1 MSQRLLRLGIL
12 CRQPTHQAPQFQPLG
27 PEVSC
32 VSQSVNQKAI
42 CDIATEVRD
51 GVNKSVI
58 CEKFFLNIC
67 KHRRNIRMLLVCWKA
82 QIICCRARAHTVQ
95 YFRQRQPDMTRPG
108 RKIAPVSMYGGVL
121 MILNESAFIS
131 FHPGYR
137 SFPSLERGSRSNSIS
152 IIIKKKELSEG
163 VMEVCLFPVLYSQ
176 LRHRIRKMSVMLCS
190 LQAPSLQRWFDEWR

>member
-12 CRQPTHQAPQFQPLG
+12 CFGKYSPSATISAFGVRAVKCVTKRQSKSYMWYCNGGERRGEQERQPWKVFQY
-27 PEVSC
+27 
-32 VSQSVNQKAI
+32 
-42 CDIATEVRD
+42 
-51 GVNKSVI
+51 
-58 CEKFFLNIC
+58 IC
-67 KHRRNIRMLLVCWKA
+67 KHRRSIRMLSVCWTS

-121 MILNESAFIS
+121 MIFNESAFIS

-152 IIIKKKELSEG
+152 IINKKK
-163 VMEVCLFPVLYSQ
+163 
-176 LRHRIRKMSVMLCS
+176 KNSVRVS
-190 LQAPSLQRWFDEWR
+190 